1 MRMQMVRFGGRRPI
15 VAAMGPIIRL
25 IAVVFSAIVLLG
37 FAFFATDEMS
47 RGSQNQQNAL
57 SSELSS
63 TNSRADDD
71 VSASRDLP
79 PVAPSPQEEAQREKV
94 NGTFREAVEDAND
107 VLLGPFANL
116 VESADNTWVVHA
128 VPALLGLLLYG
139 FCLGMLA
146 RMLPK
151 HREHG
156 ADWRTVS

>member
-1 MRMQMVRFGGRRPI
+1 
-15 VAAMGPIIRL
+15 MGPFIRL
-25 IAVVFSAIVLLG
+25 VAIACSGLVLLG
-37 FAFFATDEMS
+37 FAYFATDEMS

-57 SSELSS
+57 DSELSS
-63 TNSRADDD
+63 TSSREDSDL
-71 VSASRDLP
+71 SASRDLP

-94 NGTFREAVEDAND
+94 NGAFREAVEDGND

-116 VESADNTWVVHA
+116 VESADNTWVLHG
-128 VPALLGLLLYG
+128 VPALLGVLLYG

-156 ADWRTVS
+156 ADWRAAA

>member
-1 MRMQMVRFGGRRPI
+1 MRVHEIRFRGRRPI
-15 VAAMGPIIRL
+15 VTAMGSVIRGIGIL
-25 IAVVFSAIVLLG
+25 CSVLVLLA
-37 FAFFATDEMS
+37 FAFFATDEMG

-57 SSELSS
+57 ASELSS
-63 TNSRADDD
+63 TEDA
-71 VSASRDLP
+71 P
-79 PVAPSPQEEAQREKV
+79 PVAPSPEQEAQRERV

-107 VLLGPFANL
+107 VLVGPFATL
-116 VESADNTWVVHA
+116 VDGSDNTWVTHG

-146 RMLPK
+146 NMLPK